1 MPGSKFWAH
10 VIICLKSLSLIQR
23 TYVKIQV
30 HIPRK
35 GETNM
40 RFNKIVSGLLAG
52 ALAVTSVFAGN
63 VTTVKAEDAAVT
75 PIAVYNFNAIVSGG
89 DGMLG
94 DEVTLIDPTANALN
108 EYTGAAVYGQGRSG
122 DSNDKAVKTGTYGLK
137 LPQTN
142 LGSEYTVSMWVKPD
156 GTIAGNA
163 NVLFLGHHSPEKWVG
178 VAGNNNTQSCKVWT
192 NDVSAATHHQTAANL
207 TFPKGEWTM
216 VTLAQSGP
224 NLDVY
229 ENGKLIGSYDKAAE
243 ALNGANQS
251 IYLATCFWD
260 PSFKGYIDDVQ
271 VYNKRLNALQV
282 YKLFDTREESE
293 VYEDGVLSVT
303 KQMVMFV
310 GSESAKVTVE
320 PIAGVNPKN
329 ITYSYESSDSSV
341 AKVDA
346 STGEITA
353 VKEGAVTITTK
364 VVYNGEEA
372 TAKTAKTNIIV
383 KQPYVEEVK
392 INPFAKIK
400 RTAFAD
406 FTIGPKAASNVLAN
420 AIPADVKNLVTV
432 EYTSSKP
439 GVATVNRTTGVV
451 TGVKAGYTIITTK
464 VKAKS
469 DGFEMEYQTV
479 VKVDLNMKGIT
490 VSAPKTSLGKGEKFK
505 ISVNYPAA
513 VETAGPSVTYK
524 ATGAVSV
531 KNGEVIAKK
540 AGNGT
545 VIVKIK
551 AGGKSITKKVKFK
564 VGDITGASKVKVKK
578 SITLKV
584 TGISGKATWSLDSKG
599 KKLASINKKTGKLTA
614 KKKTGKVTVT
624 AKVGKVTMKKKIT
637 ISKK

>member
-1 MPGSKFWAH
+1 M
-10 VIICLKSLSLIQR
+10 
-23 TYVKIQV
+23 KIQV

-293 VYEDGVLSVT
+293 VFATGALTVS

-310 GSESAKVTVE
+310 GSGKAKVTVD
-320 PIAGVNPKN
+320 PITGVNPDN
-329 ITYSYESSDSSV
+329 ITYSYESSDPSV
-341 AKVDA
+341 AAVDA
-346 STGEITA
+346 ATGEITA
-353 VKEGAVTITTK
+353 VKGGTATITTK
-364 VVYNGEEA
+364 AVYGGDAA
-372 TAKTAKTNIIV
+372 TAKTAETNLIV

-392 INPFAKIK
+392 INPFEKIK

-406 FTIGPKAASNVLAN
+406 FTVGPKAASNVLAS
-420 AIPADVKNLVTV
+420 AIPAEVKNLVTV
-432 EYTSSKP
+432 EYTSSNP
-439 GVATVNRTTGVV
+439 RVATVNNAGVV
-451 TGVKAGYTIITTK
+451 TGVKAGHTIITTK
-464 VKAKS
+464 VKSKA

-490 VSAPKTSLGKGEKFK
+490 VSASKTSLAKGEKVK
-505 ISVNYPAA
+505 ISVNLPAA
-513 VETAGPSVTYK
+513 VKAAVPAVTYK

-531 KNGEVIAKK
+531 KNGEVIANK
-540 AGNGT
+540 AGDGT

-564 VGDITGASKVKVKK
+564 VGDITGDSKVKVKK

-584 TGISGKATWSLDSKG
+584 TGISGKVTWSLDKKG
-599 KKLASINKKTGKLTA
+599 KKLASISKKGKLTA

-624 AKVGKVTMKKKIT
+624 AKVGKVTMKKTIKIT
-637 ISKK
+637 KK